1 VIFLTWWSILK
12 KPQLSLREKDYTK
25 FRESQALDTLNR
37 ILVKD
42 PANNIEAVNRVGFRN
57 KGIEGGKSKRPFVEM
72 MTDKS
77 LKPETLKELRDNGF
91 YITGR
96 VFTDDETGEKSMGY
110 YIRAESF
117 GKTANIEPTNK
128 ERELLTTPQSNPEMD
143 RRDRKLKETRETKR
157 KDKEAN
163 YQKRLEAGEIWGT
176 EQWRKKQDSKDLQR
190 VRERR
195 KKFANRKTV
204 PKEEA
209 SPEQIKNQETLI
221 SSLKEQREQLSGAKA
236 KKMRKRIENEE
247 RKLSNM
253 R

>member
-1 VIFLTWWSILK
+1 MTWWSILK

-42 PANNIEAVNRVGFRN
+42 PANNLEAVNRVGFRK

-77 LKPETLKELRDNGF
+77 LKPETLKELRENGF
-91 YITGR
+91 YVTGR
-96 VFTDDETGEKSMGY
+96 KYKNDETGEDSMGY

-117 GKTANIEPTNK
+117 SATRNINPTDK
-128 ERELLTTPQSNPEMD
+128 ERELLTTRQTNPEME
-143 RRDRKLKETRETKR
+143 RRDRKLEEVRETKR
-157 KDKEAN
+157 KEKQAN

-190 VRERR
+190 IREDR
-195 KKFANRKTV
+195 KKFANRKKV
-204 PKEEA
+204 PKEEV

-221 SSLKEQREQLSGAKA
+221 NSLKEQREQLSGAKA

-247 RKLSNM
+247 RRLSNM

>member
-1 VIFLTWWSILK
+1 MSWWSILK
-12 KPQLSLREKDYTK
+12 KPQLSLNEKDYDK

-42 PANNIEAVNRVGFRN
+42 PANNLEAVNRVGFRK

-77 LKPETLKELRDNGF
+77 LKTKTLKELRDAGF
-91 YITGR
+91 YVTARKFKDDTGQD
-96 VFTDDETGEKSMGY
+96 TTGY

-117 GKTANIEPTNK
+117 GMTPNVKPTPEEK
-128 ERELLTTPQSNPEMD
+128 DLLTSPQTNPEMEQRQYYKD
-143 RRDRKLKETRETKR
+143 KDTRTKR
-157 KDKEAN
+157 KNKQAD

-190 VRERR
+190 VRESR

-204 PKEEA
+204 PKEET

>member
-1 VIFLTWWSILK
+1 MTWWSILK

-42 PANNIEAVNRVGFRN
+42 PANNLEAVNRVGFRK

-77 LKPETLKELRDNGF
+77 LKPETLKELRQNGF
-91 YITGR
+91 YVRGR
-96 VFTDDETGEKSMGY
+96 KYKNDETGEDSMGY

-117 GKTANIEPTNK
+117 GMTPNINPTDK
-128 ERELLTTPQSNPEMD
+128 ERELLTTRQTNPEME
-143 RRDRKLKETRETKR
+143 RRDRKLEEVRETKR
-157 KDKEAN
+157 KEKQAN

-190 VRERR
+190 IREDR
-195 KKFANRKTV
+195 KKFANRKKV
-204 PKEEA
+204 PKEEV

-221 SSLKEQREQLSGAKA
+221 NSLKEQREQLSGAKA

-247 RKLSNM
+247 RRLSNM

>member
-1 VIFLTWWSILK
+1 MTWWSILK
-12 KPQLSLREKDYTK
+12 KPQLSLREKDYKK

-42 PANNIEAVNRVGFRN
+42 PANNLEAVNRVGFRK

-77 LKPETLKELRDNGF
+77 LKPETLKELRQNGF
-91 YITGR
+91 YVRGR
-96 VFTDDETGEKSMGY
+96 KYKNDETGEDSMGY

-117 GKTANIEPTNK
+117 GMTPNINPTDK
-128 ERELLTTPQSNPEMD
+128 ERELLTTRQNNPEME
-143 RRDRKLKETRETKR
+143 RRDRKLEEVRETKR
-157 KDKEAN
+157 KEKQAN

-190 VRERR
+190 IREGR
-195 KKFANRKTV
+195 KKFSNRKKV
-204 PKEEA
+204 PKEEV
-209 SPEQIKNQETLI
+209 SSEQIKNQKTLI

-247 RKLSNM
+247 RRLSNM
-253 R
+253 RR